1 MCMQIYLVQSV
12 CMCFWPQL
20 SCQMVELFE
29 ACQQQSSDLARK
41 EMCRTRLQQDIQR
54 IYAGLTR
61 MQYHSALAFCCN
73 YYHLSVF
80 LIVARLY
87 LNGSSMNGL
96 GCRSSD
102 ADLCLVLK
110 GKVSVSDFTPR
121 MSCKMYVCVCV
132 GVVMDAHMILKH
144 LFLFQKRHDPIFVLS
159 VLQKLFKSLCE

>member
-61 MQYHSALAFCCN
+61 MQCHSALAFCCD

-80 LIVARLY
+80 PTVARLY

-121 MSCKMYVCVCV
+121 MSCKMCVCSHRCPHDLKTLV
-132 GVVMDAHMILKH
+132 FVSEKTRSYLCALCPPKVV
-144 LFLFQKRHDPIFVLS
+144 QNTV
-159 VLQKLFKSLCE
+159 